1 MVQTGSHPGYEE
13 IHCHRFGR
21 RGAFHAREQDAVVVE
36 EPLEMRLGGTP
47 VVTVM
52 RTPGHDRD
60 LALGLF
66 HSEGWIRSLRDIE
79 GLVLC
84 SQSEAEAEP
93 AAPEALPASTSS
105 DAVPFEGVGET
116 WASEI
121 GNVVDLLPAE
131 HVRRPA
137 TSPERRPVM
146 ASCGVCGKR
155 TIEEVLALVDERH
168 RGALRGAG
176 LRLRAADITRFPAI
190 LLDHQTLFKRTGALH
205 GAALFDREG
214 TVLIVREDVGR
225 HNAVDKVIGWSLLED
240 RLPLSGCILQVSGR
254 VSFEI
259 VQKAYLAGISIILAV
274 SGVSTLAAS
283 LAADAGIT
291 LVGFLRGDSFNVYSH
306 PERIQRG

>member
-13 IHCHRFGR
+13 IDCHRFGR
-21 RGAFHAREQDAVVVE
+21 RGTFHAGDQDAVVVE
-36 EPLEMRLGGTP
+36 EPLEMRLGGTA

-84 SQSEAEAEP
+84 SQSEAEP
-93 AAPEALPASTSS
+93 AAPEALPAATSS
-105 DAVPFEGVGET
+105 DAVPSEGVGET

-168 RGALRGAG
+168 GGAVRGDG

-190 LLDHQTLFKRTGALH
+190 LLGHQTLFKRTGALH

-259 VQKAYLAGISIILAV
+259 VQKAYLAGISMILSARSSAMV
-274 SGVSTLAAS
+274 TFRSACASSSS
-283 LAADAGIT
+283 LARTA
-291 LVGFLRGDSFNVYSH
+291 SSS
-306 PERIQRG
+306 